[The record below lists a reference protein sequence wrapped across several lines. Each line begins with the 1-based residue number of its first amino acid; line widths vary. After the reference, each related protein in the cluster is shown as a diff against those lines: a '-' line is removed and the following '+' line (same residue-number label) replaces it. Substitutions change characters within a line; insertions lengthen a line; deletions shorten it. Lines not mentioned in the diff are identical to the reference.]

1 MILSDVFRG
10 IGHMT
15 TSRYLSQQPFTH
27 DSIVRSPEL
36 TKLPAE
42 LDSKATNRAQ
52 IKRLAVSLPKK
63 TTAFEQSGLSRSFCQ
78 LRLVKIKVSR
88 INSYSCKNLLMADSR
103 YKIRRNPFYKFFM
116 DLTVSTSNRCW
127 YEMYGM
133 NSNHCERQQYQTILK
148 FYGPVYKFD
157 F

>member
-52 IKRLAVSLPKK
+52 IKMLAVSLPKK

-78 LRLVKIKVSR
+78 LRLVKIIVSR

-103 YKIRRNPFYKFFM
+103 YKIRRNPFYRFFM
-116 DLTVSTSNRCW
+116 DLTDLAEWAIHVGIQVECYLLLSKSLFLNVLKNSTVRN
-127 YEMYGM
+127 
-133 NSNHCERQQYQTILK
+133 
-148 FYGPVYKFD
+148 
-157 F
+157 